1 MPVSTYLF
9 VNNLSRKHMILI
21 FEPNYSFKAFDA
33 VTQEA
38 PFTFLLADSKFK
50 FGELA
55 YNFFYITGV
64 HQMALRQLKED
75 RDKNL
80 ICDDFI
86 KVVNVDSEVSE
97 IQQNY
102 EIQEVE
108 VVFRNVSQRYEA
120 DGNLESLSET
130 EIIKPS
136 ATEKY
141 QSKNRGKI
149 MSKTM
154 QQRFGN
160 F

>member
-1 MPVSTYLF
+1 
-9 VNNLSRKHMILI
+9 
-21 FEPNYSFKAFDA
+21 
-33 VTQEA
+33 
-38 PFTFLLADSKFK
+38 
-50 FGELA
+50 
-55 YNFFYITGV
+55 
-64 HQMALRQLKED
+64 MALRQLKED

-86 KVVNVDSEVSE
+86 KVVNVDCEVSE
-97 IQQNY
+97 IQQNN

-108 VVFRNVSQRYEA
+108 VVFRNVSQRFEA
-120 DGNLESLSET
+120 DGNLDSLSET